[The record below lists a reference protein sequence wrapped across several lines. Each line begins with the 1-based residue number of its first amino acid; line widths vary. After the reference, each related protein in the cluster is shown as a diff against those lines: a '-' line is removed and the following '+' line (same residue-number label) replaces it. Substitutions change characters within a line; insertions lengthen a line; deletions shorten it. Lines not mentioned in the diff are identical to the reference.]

1 MAMTLTD
8 DKVVF
13 EKKVYE
19 NELVALKEHLAQHQ
33 KLTIDMSACDDMH
46 GAIVQ
51 LLLAH
56 HAVFTSEFIFSDK
69 NSTFK
74 MAIEGFRNV
83 ENDCN

>member
-1 MAMTLTD
+1 MAMILSD

-19 NELVALKEHLAQHQ
+19 NELEDLKKHLASHQ
-33 KLTIDMSACDDMH
+33 KLSIDMSACDDMH
-46 GAIVQ
+46 GAIIQ
-51 LLLAH
+51 LILVH
-56 HAVFTSEFIFSDK
+56 HAMFESDFIFNDK
-69 NSTFK
+69 QSTFK